1 MDVQIVGGGIIGLS
15 IAWRLAQRGVKVAVC
30 DKGPIASESSWAG
43 AGMLSPGGEFRA
55 DSPWTRRAIESLA
68 LFTPF
73 IEELR
78 SESGIP
84 IDFHVCGA
92 MELDNPEPPAPG
104 IEWQALAADEAARRA
119 PIPGIGAARWFPG
132 EAQADPRSICNALA
146 AVCRARG
153 VQIQEHTAIDRP
165 ASPCV
170 IAAGAW
176 ASQIRTGIP
185 RAYPVRGT
193 LLGYHLEPGAL
204 PCIVRRGHYYVL
216 QRQSGF
222 TIFGSD
228 HTPDVW
234 TYAPDPG
241 SVNLLRRAA
250 GDLLPALRDRPP
262 DEVWTGLRPAS
273 EASDPVVEKIPG
285 ENTWLAYGH
294 FRNGILLAPITARM
308 IADSITSTLGTD

>member
-1 MDVQIVGGGIIGLS
+1 MDVRIIGGGIIGLS
-15 IAWRLAQRGVKVAVC
+15 IAWRLAQRGVKVAVY
-30 DKGPIASESSWAG
+30 DKGPIASEASWAG

-55 DSPWTRRAIESLA
+55 DSLWTRRAIESLT

-73 IEELR
+73 VEELR
-78 SESGIP
+78 SETGMA

-92 MELDNPEPPAPG
+92 VELDNAEPPAPG
-104 IEWQALAADEAARRA
+104 IDWRLLTALEAAQRA
-119 PIPGIGAARWFPG
+119 PVRADSAGRWFPG
-132 EAQADPRSICNALA
+132 EAQADPRSICKALA
-146 AVCRARG
+146 EACRVRG
-153 VQIQEHTAIDRP
+153 VAIHENS
-165 ASPCV
+165 AVGGFSGPCV

-176 ASQIRTGIP
+176 ASQVRPDIP

-193 LLGYHLEPGAL
+193 LLGYYLDPGAL
-204 PCIVRRGHYYVL
+204 PCIVRRGHYYAL

-228 HTPDVW
+228 HVPDVW
-234 TYAPDPG
+234 TYAPEPG

-250 GDLLPALRDRPP
+250 AELLPTLLDRAP

-273 EASDPVVEKIPG
+273 VAVDPIVEKVPG

-308 IADSITSTLGTD
+308 IADSVMSV